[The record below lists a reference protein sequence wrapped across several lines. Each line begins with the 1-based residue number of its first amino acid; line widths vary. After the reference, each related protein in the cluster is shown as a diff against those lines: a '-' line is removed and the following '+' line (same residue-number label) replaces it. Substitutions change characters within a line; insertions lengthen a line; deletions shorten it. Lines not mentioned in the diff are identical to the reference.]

1 MRTARGGIPRSS
13 PPQHRH
19 GLGLGIAPGFTLVE
33 LLLAVVILL
42 VVILAVGRIF
52 STASTVTA
60 YGEASNDLLQEAT
73 AIERQIRQDLARLS
87 SEGFLAIQNI
97 EVRNDVHG
105 ADRLLDPSQ
114 DPEATFRADR
124 MIFIAEGVQATARF
138 LDSQELESGAP
149 NDTPFGLGSQAPASR
164 IYIGHG
170 VQLPAALPLTD
181 PTFFEDDQPLAP
193 WSRSDPFNEG
203 TWLSMVRW
211 PAGTAAPSIVASPLL
226 PRQWA
231 LVRQPVLLT
240 DRGGSNLLSYG
251 GLERDAARSIWP
263 AFNGGPQD
271 RGSVRKGRVDIAS
284 QTPAAIRRVIEGNLD
299 PASSNGSDPAYPTS
313 GGQLLRPWYTPNGV
327 NSGQQ
332 IVARTFAYPR
342 VESRLVSSDRQ
353 EQMLSN
359 HLFAASVS
367 SFIVEW
373 TYADG
378 AGRQVA
384 RPEQRDAT
392 EWAICN
398 ATLCIGGVDCLPPEP
413 RFLAGIDLT
422 TFPSNG
428 DPTQAANW
436 RCMQGVAVDRVRTER
451 WFGLPPRNVTNA
463 SQAIANPSATIPF
476 ALYGQIF
483 PTLPIY
489 SDCIEGV
496 KPNDIAEI
504 GPVNDRLVRT
514 YQAAFGYNREQAF
527 IETGPGAA
535 GRWMSPGL
543 AYTPLPTAIRITM
556 TLHDSR
562 GTLAEGRTFQFI
574 VPLGEQ
580 P

>member
-1 MRTARGGIPRSS
+1 MPIARGCIPG
-13 PPQHRH
+13 PHRPRH
-19 GLGLGIAPGFTLVE
+19 RARGGFTLVE

-73 AIERQIRQDLARLS
+73 AIERQIRRDLARLS
-87 SEGFLAIQNI
+87 RDGFLAIQNI
-97 EVRNDVHG
+97 EVRNDVNG
-105 ADRLLDPSQ
+105 SDNLLDPSQ
-114 DPEATFRADR
+114 SPEATFRADR
-124 MIFIAEGVQATARF
+124 MIFIAEGVQATSRF
-138 LDSQELESGAP
+138 LDSQQIGSGGS

-181 PTFFEDDQPLAP
+181 PVFFEDDQPLAP

-211 PAGTAAPSIVASPLL
+211 PAGTAIQPIVATPLP

-231 LVRQPVLLT
+231 LARQPVLLT
-240 DRGGSNLLSYG
+240 DRGGTNPLSYG
-251 GLERDAARSIWP
+251 GLERDAGRSIWP
-263 AFNGGPQD
+263 EFNGGVQD
-271 RGSVRKGRVDIAS
+271 RGSVRKGRVDIVT
-284 QTPAAIRRVIEGNLD
+284 QTPAAIRRIIEGNLN
-299 PASSNGSDPAYPTS
+299 PAASNGSDAAFAATPQD
-313 GGQLLRPWYTPNGV
+313 GRPWFTPGGV

-332 IVARTFAYPR
+332 IVARAFAYPR
-342 VESRLVSSDRQ
+342 IESRLASSDRQ

-359 HLFAASVS
+359 HLFAAGVS

-384 RPEQRDAT
+384 RPEQRNAT

-398 ATLCIGGVDCLPPEP
+398 AALCIGGADCLPPEP
-413 RFLAGIDLT
+413 RFLAGIDAES
-422 TFPSNG
+422 FPANG
-428 DPTQAANW
+428 DPTAAANW
-436 RCMQGVAVDRVRTER
+436 RCMQGVAVDRVRPER
-451 WFGLPPRNVTNA
+451 WFGLAPRGLVNA
-463 SQAIANPSATIPF
+463 GQAIGDPAATIPF
-476 ALYGQIF
+476 ALHAEIY
-483 PTLPIY
+483 PTLPVY
-489 SDCIEGV
+489 PQCIEGV
-496 KPNDIAEI
+496 KPNDIAEL
-504 GPVNDRLVRT
+504 GPANDRLVRT
-514 YQAAFGYNREQAF
+514 YQAAFGYNRDRAF
-527 IETGPGAA
+527 IETGAGAA
-535 GRWMSPGL
+535 GRWMSPDL

-562 GTLAEGRTFQFI
+562 GTLQEGRTFQFI
-574 VPLGEQ
+574 VPLGDQ